1 MDPDYAHIRYE
12 WNQRCL
18 DGRQRLLTVD
28 LGARSGKR
36 IEERIWWMFLI
47 YWAIWTLIRQNY
59 FRMLSAGTS
68 QDVGLPPCPNL
79 PAPMLARVRWIY
91 MQNIQMCI
99 PWTHLCSTTKKK
111 KQPEH
116 MQYTHWL
123 KHCDIYSLSS
133 LFVILCFQRKL
144 LFLIQSFV
152 WLDAAAW
159 ADAVFSF
166 RQVCTFLCTRVC
178 TKEREREKCSKK
190 HAYIFNL
197 AQVYTVEFGC

>member
-28 LGARSGKR
+28 LEARSGKR

-99 PWTHLCSTTKKK
+99 PWTHLCSTKK
-111 KQPEH
+111 KQQKKTAWTHAVHTLIETLWYIQPFFTVCYFVLSKKAVISDPVFCLARRCSLGRCCVFFQTSMH
-116 MQYTHWL
+116 ILVYT
-123 KHCDIYSLSS
+123 CVYE
-133 LFVILCFQRKL
+133 RK
-144 LFLIQSFV
+144 
-152 WLDAAAW
+152 
-159 ADAVFSF
+159 
-166 RQVCTFLCTRVC
+166 
-178 TKEREREKCSKK
+178 REREVFEKACI
-190 HAYIFNL
+190 YI
-197 AQVYTVEFGC
+197 